1 MTFSNSWDSKSEG
14 CSDRSERFGDR
25 PNFDVSSL
33 YDKFSTLRSRS
44 DQPATG
50 MANDHL
56 DFGDLAA
63 LYGRDFSGGTQ
74 YAQAEDSPSCEGHSE
89 HHRRHSGRK
98 HSHDSSDSDCDGDDV
113 GGVSRGG
120 AGGDANSGS
129 DVIANANP
137 EPNPVSSPEPS
148 PEVSTPSQSPAID
161 VPLPAP
167 APAPGDAAAAAN
179 ATLDSLVHADPGV
192 SQATIDTVENV
203 LHNLPAAEKAAMLK
217 DLPYVQIATGGA
229 QAGSEAYF
237 DPNSNQMVVYDG
249 TGVEGEATA
258 HEAAHVWDYTAG
270 ITSDPALQ
278 QIALQDI
285 NANPGAINSIASSL
299 VDAPTLSDGV
309 AIGDLFAE
317 AAAGAAGQD
326 QTGMPSYIA
335 QNFLNFYNYV
345 QKEALA

>member
-14 CSDRSERFGDR
+14 GGERTERISDR
-25 PNFDVSSL
+25 PNFDVNSL
-33 YDKFSTLRSRS
+33 YDQFSTARSRS
-44 DQPATG
+44 DQSVAGT
-50 MANDHL
+50 ASDHL

-63 LYGRDFSGGTQ
+63 LYGRDFSGSAQ
-74 YAQAEDSPSCEGHSE
+74 YAQEQDSPSCEGHTE
-89 HHRRHSGRK
+89 QHRRHSDRK
-98 HSHDSSDSDCDGDDV
+98 HGHDSSDSDCDGDDV
-113 GGVSRGG
+113 GGAARGG
-120 AGGDANSGS
+120 AGGDTNSGS
-129 DVIANANP
+129 GAGSGANP
-137 EPNPVSSPEPS
+137 DISSPSPS
-148 PEVSTPSQSPAID
+148 PPID

-167 APAPGDAAAAAN
+167 APAPADAAAAAN

-203 LHNLPAAEKAAMLK
+203 LHNLPAAEKAAMLN
-217 DLPYVQIATGGA
+217 DLPYVRIATGGA
-229 QAGSEAYF
+229 QAGTDAYF
-237 DPNSNQMVVYDG
+237 DPNSNQMVIYDG

-285 NANPGAINSIASSL
+285 SANPGAINSIASSL

-335 QNFLNFYNYV
+335 QNFPNFYNYV

>member
-14 CSDRSERFGDR
+14 CGDRTERISDR

-33 YDKFSTLRSRS
+33 YDKFSTLSSRS
-44 DQPATG
+44 DQPVAGT
-50 MANDHL
+50 ANDHL
-56 DFGDLAA
+56 DFGDLAV
-63 LYGRDFSGGTQ
+63 LYCRDFSGGTQ
-74 YAQAEDSPSCEGHSE
+74 DAQAEDSPSCEGHKE
-89 HHRRHSGRK
+89 HHRRHSGGK
-98 HSHDSSDSDCDGDDV
+98 PGHDSSDSDCDGDDV

-120 AGGDANSGS
+120 AGGDANSSSG
-129 DVIANANP
+129 ANP
-137 EPNPVSSPEPS
+137 DVPV
-148 PEVSTPSQSPAID
+148 PSQSPPND
-161 VPLPAP
+161 SPLPAP
-167 APAPGDAAAAAN
+167 APAPPIDVPLPAPTPAPAPVDAAAAAN

-217 DLPYVQIATGGA
+217 DLPYVQIAAGGA

-237 DPNSNQMVVYDG
+237 DPNTNQMVIYDG

-285 NANPGAINSIASSL
+285 NANPGAISSIASSL

-326 QTGMPSYIA
+326 QTGMPAYIA
-335 QNFLNFYNYV
+335 QNFPNFYNYV